1 MLKCLLGASYRAA
14 TSTDLPWQ
22 ETRLASER
30 TSGLRVPRR
39 TIVRASPVDNSSPA
53 RGEKSLSLPRP
64 VQLHGAMARMVSI
77 VTFALRRTCA
87 ICWPAANRGA
97 WDTQLVDNHVGVP
110 ICAIAGVRGSPFE
123 AGDAAAIFRLPTA
136 DSLVMG
142 LSGLPLFPG
151 QNTV

>member
-53 RGEKSLSLPRP
+53 SGEKSLSLPRP
-64 VQLHGAMARMVSI
+64 VQLHGAMAREWSASSLSRSAEHAPYAGQQRI
-77 VTFALRRTCA
+77 AE
-87 ICWPAANRGA
+87 RGTHN
-97 WDTQLVDNHVGVP
+97 WLITTLVYPFVP
-110 ICAIAGVRGSPFE
+110 
-123 AGDAAAIFRLPTA
+123 
-136 DSLVMG
+136 
-142 LSGLPLFPG
+142 
-151 QNTV
+151 